1 MENKYYAIFET
12 VDPISKNS
20 IQGVFNYF
28 HRNEEINIQILS
40 SKNLGN
46 NILYRYLCK
55 IDMDINSIKD
65 ISGVGHFEDECY
77 TANLC
82 QLSRIKF
89 LFSIKTQ
96 NLINRLLKIYNTS
109 QLIS

>member
-77 TANLC
+77 TAF
-82 QLSRIKF
+82 I
-89 LFSIKTQ
+89 I
-96 NLINRLLKIYNTS
+96 I
-109 QLIS
+109 

>member
-28 HRNEEINIQILS
+28 HRNEEINIQIIS
-40 SKNLGN
+40 SKNLG

-55 IDMDINSIKD
+55 IDKDINLIKD
-65 ISGVGHFEDECY
+65 ISGTIQTVC
-77 TANLC
+77 
-82 QLSRIKF
+82 
-89 LFSIKTQ
+89 
-96 NLINRLLKIYNTS
+96 
-109 QLIS
+109 